1 MKVLKT
7 VAEVRA
13 FRADEGRTGRTGRTG
28 RAGRTLGLVP
38 TMGALHAGHLSLVA
52 RARGENDQVL
62 ASIFVNPTQF
72 GPNEDLAA
80 YPRTPE
86 RDLHLLE
93 SLGVDAVW
101 TPAPGDVYPPGFQ
114 TFVNVDE
121 VSAPLEGARR
131 PGHFRGVATVV
142 AKLFNVFQPDRA
154 YFGQKDAQQAVLI
167 RRMAR
172 DLDVAA
178 EVVVC
183 PIVRESDGLAMSSRN
198 VYLSA
203 EERKAAPVVARGLAA
218 ASLAWDAGERRGDA
232 LKRVVLAV
240 LESEPLARPDYVSAA
255 DAETLV
261 ETGGEARRFLLSTAV
276 RFGATRLLDN
286 VVLPHGSGL

>member
-1 MKVLKT
+1 
-7 VAEVRA
+7 
-13 FRADEGRTGRTGRTG
+13 
-28 RAGRTLGLVP
+28 
-38 TMGALHAGHLSLVA
+38 VA

-154 YFGQKDAQQAVLI
+154 YFGQKDAQQVAVI
-167 RRMAR
+167 RRMAF
-172 DLDVAA
+172 DLAFPVDI
-178 EVVVC
+178 VVC
-183 PIVRESDGLAMSSRN
+183 PIVREADGLALSSRN
-198 VYLSA
+198 VYLSPD
-203 EERKAAPVVARGLAA
+203 ERRRAPVIFRALEAGRLAFENGQR
-218 ASLAWDAGERRGDA
+218 DANPLRRLVSD
-232 LKRVVLAV
+232 VLA
-240 LESEPLARPDYVSAA
+240 SEPLIAADYVSIA
-255 DAETLV
+255 DPDTLAERTIV
-261 ETGGEARRFLLSTAV
+261 ERPTLLSVAARV
-276 RFGATRLLDN
+276 GRTRLIDN
-286 VVLPHGSGL
+286 VLLGGT